1 MPQVGFKPTIPV
13 FERAKIVR
21 ALDAV
26 ATAIAEGQIAQL
38 NEAFTFENAEQGKRT
53 GTALC

>member
-1 MPQVGFKPTIPV
+1 
-13 FERAKIVR
+13 
-21 ALDAV
+21 V

-53 GTALC
+53 GTALY